1 MKTKF
6 SNAEKVSDNFLK
18 TKYEELFIRV
28 KAISWKPF
36 LRDLEGIYTLGNDNY
51 EKLKQIIHLER
62 DFDLY
67 LRSKEFLFD
76 VFRMEFSDTI
86 HIPYVSKCGLL
97 GEAAAT
103 LDERGYGDN
112 NFLQFCIDKLLS
124 GKAFYN
130 ENVTQGEK
138 EDAYIHISLRYLN
151 SADENDVKVFKYLFK
166 NLTDEDIK
174 EIEKIIHTYF
184 KNLFRR
190 ILKTSEVKLEAETD
204 GKLSKDI
211 RFKSDLSTNTL
222 LYITKI
228 NMEVYWEDFD
238 YREDDERANQFKA
251 FINQC
256 LEKDIAYF
264 ARKGEFW
271 YLLLNF
277 RDFCINIESVS
288 EEQIEEAKKNLAATE
303 KAPKRKKVAKEEL
316 DEVLKNMIWNSLDFS
331 GLDLSDVKIGERA
344 IVNCNFENTGIMVDL
359 ITLNANTY
367 VHYINGVQFDRN
379 NLINSCFKGCTVF
392 NANIQTLNR
401 FIFSSDTFDDEVAL
415 KCDYNL
421 EFAGEDIKE
430 KYFRKILPSESELEV
445 LFLCGVDAVRRY
457 GELINHSKYT
467 WLLSFDRVSKESDI
481 VVQVRKLRDN
491 LRMQRT

>member
-6 SNAEKVSDNFLK
+6 SSAEKVSDNFLK
-18 TKYEELFIRV
+18 IKYEALFSRV
-28 KAISWKPF
+28 KAVYWKAF
-36 LRDLEGIYTLGNDNY
+36 QKDLEAISTSDYDNY

-62 DFDLY
+62 DFDVY

-76 VFRMEFSDTI
+76 VFRLYFSDTMYT
-86 HIPYVSKCGLL
+86 PYISKCGLL

-103 LDERGYGDN
+103 LGERGYGDD
-112 NFLQFCIDKLLS
+112 NFLQFCIDKLLP
-124 GKAFYN
+124 GKSFYN
-130 ENVTQGEK
+130 ERVTQDEK
-138 EDAYIHISLRYLN
+138 YDAYLHISLRYLN
-151 SADENDVKVFKYLFK
+151 SADENDVKVFENLFK

-174 EIEKIIHTYF
+174 EIEKIIHTHF
-184 KNLFRR
+184 QNLFRR
-190 ILKTSEVKLEAETD
+190 ILKTSDAKLEEETD

-211 RFKSDLSTNTL
+211 RFKRDLSTNTL

-228 NMEVYWEDFD
+228 NMEIYWEEFN
-238 YREDDERANQFKA
+238 YSEDDERANNFKT

-256 LEKDIAYF
+256 IEKDIAGF

-277 RDFCINIESVS
+277 KEFCINIEQVS

-303 KAPKRKKVAKEEL
+303 KAPKRKKVVKEEL

-367 VHYINGVQFDRN
+367 VHYINGVQFDSN

-445 LFLCGVDAVRRY
+445 LFLLGVDAVRRY

-467 WLLSFDRVSKESDI
+467 WLLYFDKVSKESDI
-481 VVQVRKLRDN
+481 VEKVRELRDN
-491 LRMQRT
+491 LRMQGK

>member
-6 SNAEKVSDNFLK
+6 SSAEKVSDNFLK
-18 TKYEELFIRV
+18 IKYEALFSRV
-28 KAISWKPF
+28 KAVYWKAF
-36 LRDLEGIYTLGNDNY
+36 QKDLEAIFLGEKDNY
-51 EKLKQIIHLER
+51 EKLKGMIRLER
-62 DFDLY
+62 AFDTY
-67 LRSKEFLFD
+67 LKSKEFLFD
-76 VFRMEFSDTI
+76 VFRMEFSDTMYT
-86 HIPYVSKCGLL
+86 PYISKCGLL
-97 GEAAAT
+97 AEAAAT
-103 LDERGYGDN
+103 LGERGYGDDT
-112 NFLQFCIDKLLS
+112 FLQFCIDKLLP
-124 GKAFYN
+124 GKSFYN
-130 ENVTQGEK
+130 ERVTQDEK
-138 EDAYIHISLRYLN
+138 YDAYLHISLRYLN
-151 SADENDVKVFKYLFK
+151 SADENDVKVFENLFK

-174 EIEKIIHTYF
+174 EIEGVIRTHF
-184 KNLFRR
+184 QNLFRR
-190 ILKTSEVKLEAETD
+190 ILKISDAKLEEETD

-211 RFKSDLSTNTL
+211 RFKRDLSTNTL

-228 NMEVYWEDFD
+228 NMEIYWEEFN
-238 YREDDERANQFKA
+238 YSEDDERANNFKT

-256 LEKDIAYF
+256 IEKDIAGF

-277 RDFCINIESVS
+277 KEFCINIEQVS

-303 KAPKRKKVAKEEL
+303 KAPKRKKVVKEEL
-316 DEVLKNMIWNSLDFS
+316 DEVLKNMIWNSPDFS

-367 VHYINGVQFDRN
+367 VHYINGVQFDSN

-445 LFLCGVDAVRRY
+445 LFLLGVDAVRRY

-467 WLLSFDRVSKESDI
+467 WLLYFDKVSKESDI
-481 VVQVRKLRDN
+481 VEKVRELRDN
-491 LRMQRT
+491 LRMQGK